1 MAVADDGTAFVR
13 ETERPRKRSL
23 FGDPNQQQVKRESAR
38 KDRRPPTSM
47 AEQRKLVPVS
57 FEEMQAAMKAKK
69 VKLVPAGEAAKIIPS
84 TVESNA

>member
-1 MAVADDGTAFVR
+1 MAVADDGTAVVR

-23 FGDPNQQQVKRESAR
+23 FGDPNQRQVKREPAR
-38 KDRRPPTSM
+38 KERRPTSM

-69 VKLVPAGEAAKIIPS
+69 MKLVPAGEAAKIMP
-84 TVESNA
+84 VESSA